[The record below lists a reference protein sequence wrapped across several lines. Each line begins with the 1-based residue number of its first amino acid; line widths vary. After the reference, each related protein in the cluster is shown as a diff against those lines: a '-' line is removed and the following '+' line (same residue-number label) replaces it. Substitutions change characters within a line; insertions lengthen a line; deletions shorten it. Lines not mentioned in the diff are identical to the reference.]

1 MDSLPVTSPCI
12 GVCAID
18 DGSCLGCGRTLA
30 EIEIWPQASFETRQA
45 ILKRIADENAQ
56 WSRQ

>member
-1 MDSLPVTSPCI
+1 
-12 GVCAID
+12 VCAID

-30 EIEIWPQASFETRQA
+30 EIEIWPHASFEIRQA

>member
-1 MDSLPVTSPCI
+1 
-12 GVCAID
+12 VCAID

-30 EIEIWPQASFETRQA
+30 EIEIWPHASFETRQA